1 MQFPLDIANIAS
13 TWSQLM
19 ALMLDSNVTSNLVS
33 TANWEALNSSVNGKL
48 FQYAPFARTCFEDA
62 AVGVVGTYDANA
74 CALAQA
80 KYTDGQYRDT
90 IPSSYQGL
98 QWETCPSKGETCLL
112 DWMDPLNT
120 AAFNPPQTCQQGS
133 IPAYF
138 LEIQDATDVQNAFKF
153 SIDTG
158 VNLVIK
164 NTGHEFQGRSA
175 RPGSLALWT
184 KNLQKIQYE
193 PAWTPTGCENTEPR
207 SVVRLGPGI
216 TFGDLYAFGEANNI
230 TLPGGST
237 PSVSATGGYVMG
249 GGHGALSNTAG
260 LGADRALEFT
270 IVVPTGDVLTA
281 NACQN
286 QDLYFAL
293 RGGGGGTFGVV
304 METVT
309 LALPRTPIHVITLDG
324 LASDV
329 DTTRAFWK
337 VIVDNSLEWAAEGW
351 GGYAGATSLQYI
363 NPLPITE
370 EEARISMQPMIDFA
384 KQQNLSVVQKQYDSF
399 VVFYQQV
406 LEPLYA
412 ISGFP
417 LSTVSRLL
425 PAKNFKTSDSREELL
440 EALLN
445 ASANHTL
452 TYVFATTPYAYKAD
466 NLTSLTSAWRDSLL
480 LIEVLDTL
488 EYNTTVS
495 EQREMIDKL
504 STSIDYLRNITPGS
518 GAYFSESDLYEPDFE
533 NSFWGANY
541 ERLAEIKLKYDPLH
555 ILECWHCVGWKGRS
569 DEAYDCYP

>member
-1 MQFPLDIANIAS
+1 
-13 TWSQLM
+13 M
-19 ALMLDSNVTSNLVS
+19 ALMLDANVTSNLVPS
-33 TANWEALNSSVNGKL
+33 VNWDTLNSSVSGRL
-48 FQYAPFARTCFEDA
+48 FQYAPFARACFEDA
-62 AVGVVGTYDANA
+62 EGVVGTYDVNA
-74 CALAQA
+74 CAFAQA
-80 KYTDGQYRDT
+80 HYSDGPEYRDT

-98 QWETCPSKGETCLL
+98 QWETCPSKGESCLL
-112 DWMDPLNT
+112 DWMNPLNE
-120 AAFNPPQTCQQGS
+120 AAFDAPKTCHQGS
-133 IPAYF
+133 IPTYF
-138 LEIQDATDVQNAFKF
+138 LDVQTATDVQNAFKF
-153 SIDTG
+153 SVETG
-158 VNLVIK
+158 VNLVVK

-184 KNLQKIQYE
+184 KNLQKIEYE
-193 PAWTPTGCENTEPR
+193 PAWIPTGCEDTAPR
-207 SVVRLGPGI
+207 IVVRLGPGI
-216 TFGDLYAFGEANNI
+216 TFSDLYAFGEANNI

-237 PSVSATGGYVMG
+237 PSVSATGGYVLG
-249 GGHGALSNTAG
+249 GGHGSLSNTAG
-260 LGADRALEFT
+260 LGTDRALEFT

-286 QDLYFAL
+286 TDLYFAL

-324 LASDV
+324 LSSDA
-329 DTTRAFWK
+329 DTTKAFWK
-337 VIVDNSLEWAAEGW
+337 VLVDNSLEWANAGW
-351 GGYAGATSLQYI
+351 GGVAGATSLQYI

-370 EEARISMQPMIDFA
+370 EEARTSMQPLTEFA
-384 KQQNLSVVQKQYDSF
+384 AQLNLTVGQEQYDSF
-399 VVFYQQV
+399 ALFYQQV

-425 PAKNFKTSDSREELL
+425 PAKNFETSTSREELL

-445 ASANHTL
+445 ASANHSL

-466 NLTSLTSAWRDSLL
+466 NLTSLTPAWRDSLL

-488 EYNTTVS
+488 EYNATAS
-495 EQREMIDKL
+495 EQKTVIEGL
-504 STSIDYLRNITPGS
+504 SKSMDYLRNITPDS
-518 GAYFSESDLYEPDFE
+518 GTYFSESDLYEPEFE

-555 ILECWHCVGWKGRS
+555 ILDCWHCVGWKGRS
-569 DEAYDCYP
+569 DEAYSCYP

>member
-13 TWSQLM
+13 TWNQFM
-19 ALMLDSNVTSNLVS
+19 ALMLDANVTSNLVPS
-33 TANWEALNSSVNGKL
+33 VNWDTLNSSVSGRL
-48 FQYAPFARTCFEDA
+48 FQYAPFARACFEDA
-62 AVGVVGTYDANA
+62 EGVVGTYDANA
-74 CALAQA
+74 CAFAQA
-80 KYTDGQYRDT
+80 HYSDGQYRDT

-98 QWETCPSKGETCLL
+98 QWETCPSKGESCLL
-112 DWMDPLNT
+112 DWTNPLNE
-120 AAFNPPQTCQQGS
+120 AAFDAPKTCHQGS
-133 IPAYF
+133 IPTYF
-138 LEIQDATDVQNAFKF
+138 LEVQTATDVQNAFKF
-153 SIDTG
+153 SVETG
-158 VNLVIK
+158 VNLVVK

-184 KNLQKIQYE
+184 KNLQKIEYE
-193 PAWTPTGCENTEPR
+193 PAWIPTGCEDTAPR
-207 SVVRLGPGI
+207 TVVRLGPGI
-216 TFGDLYAFGEANNI
+216 TFSDLYAFGEANNI

-237 PSVSATGGYVMG
+237 PSVSATGGYVLG
-249 GGHGALSNTAG
+249 GGHGSLSNTAG
-260 LGADRALEFT
+260 LGTDRALEFT

-286 QDLYFAL
+286 TDLYFAL

-324 LASDV
+324 LSSDAN
-329 DTTRAFWK
+329 TTKAFWK
-337 VIVDNSLEWAAEGW
+337 VLVDNSREWANAGW
-351 GGYAGATSLQYI
+351 GGVAGATSLQYI

-370 EEARISMQPMIDFA
+370 EEARTSMQPLTEFA
-384 KQQNLSVVQKQYDSF
+384 AQLNLTVGQEQYDSF
-399 VVFYQQV
+399 ALFYQQV

-425 PAKNFKTSDSREELL
+425 PAKNFETSTSRDELL

-445 ASANHTL
+445 ASANHSL

-466 NLTSLTSAWRDSLL
+466 NLTSLTPAWRDSLL

-488 EYNTTVS
+488 EYNATAS
-495 EQREMIDKL
+495 EQKAVIEGL
-504 STSIDYLRNITPGS
+504 SKSMDYLRNVTPDS
-518 GAYFSESDLYEPDFE
+518 GTYFSESDLYEPEFE

-555 ILECWHCVGWKGRS
+555 ILDCWHCVGWKGRS
-569 DEAYDCYP
+569 DEAYSCYP